1 MAEADLCRPPPLCPP
16 IRMRESPAWRSQAGG
31 DARVARLAS
40 RKSTTRHSGHANSYR
55 KRAREYRVMLIFV
68 ISQHVSLQPLSV
80 PKTRPSGGPNSG
92 TSVGSPDCSRLRSL
106 LFTTAYEQNAC
117 NFRTQTQAFTTAR
130 LTIQFDVTG
139 TEHDAITTLDMN
151 YTELTCLRG
160 QRVLIGR

>member
-1 MAEADLCRPPPLCPP
+1 
-16 IRMRESPAWRSQAGG
+16 
-31 DARVARLAS
+31 
-40 RKSTTRHSGHANSYR
+40 
-55 KRAREYRVMLIFV
+55 MLIFV

-117 NFRTQTQAFTTAR
+117 NFRTQTKAFTTAR

-151 YTELTCLRG
+151 YPELTCLRG
-160 QRVLIGR
+160 QRVLIDRYVSDPSVAIYKKTLPASRVNCLSCLTMQAQYLQFDVRTRRPQQPT